1 MMKLLL
7 QTEGKLLLNHFRSSK
22 KQAYATVGFSTLFI
36 ALIVYFLSKGVWRI
50 APSLSFELMS
60 SLFSYSC
67 LLLIGMLVLMGIPQ
81 VFKNLYSSLDLSF
94 LFTLPIPTKQL
105 FWVKYIKSFLSTPLI
120 MFFLFYIPFIVYGIR
135 VHTNFLFYIISF
147 AVLLST
153 VVIGLSLCYLLN
165 LILVQLIPAQRANEL
180 MTAMSALSGVIVYV
194 LFQLPNFSSN
204 GAPFEKAIAGL
215 PLFPTWTPFHWASIA
230 ITSSAKGSVHAFVP
244 ALSIMVLAFLS
255 ILLSSSLVEKGF
267 RTGWVRLS
275 EGKGKKRAKISSSK
289 KYKVHHPII
298 VIGLTDW
305 KNIKRDLR
313 EWLVFMPFVFFL
325 IFPTVGFLKSGA
337 TLENLISYK
346 DNVWLGVQV
355 FFLFFYALFN
365 GSMSASSIAREAET
379 ASLIKSLPISSWQ
392 LALGKLWI
400 SWLLPFILLSTIEI
414 VLGLFIHWSALQI
427 IGGILL
433 KGILTVGISSIG
445 IWLGTIGAKHNP
457 NNPQNRLT
465 FGVSILLAILA
476 YVYLFIA
483 LIPFALLNLP
493 PSFKVFADE
502 LAGSGFIG
510 FIAGLAS
517 SLLSFK
523 MAYPA
528 IAYLIGIVLIIIF
541 SGGIAFLMLKL
552 STTRLKKGIR
562 VAKVHSGST
571 LGRQSYKKSL

>member
-7 QTEGKLLLNHFRSSK
+7 QTEGKLLLNHVKSSK
-22 KQAYATVGFSTLFI
+22 KQAYATIGFSTLFI
-36 ALIVYFLSKGVWRI
+36 ALIVYFLSKGVWNV
-50 APSLSFELMS
+50 APSLSFETVS

-67 LLLIGMLVLMGIPQ
+67 LLLMGMLVLMGIPQ

-94 LFTLPIPTKQL
+94 LFTMPIPTKQL

-120 MFFLFYIPFIVYGIR
+120 MFFLFYIPLIVYGIR
-135 VHTNFLFYIISF
+135 VHAHFLFYIISL

-153 VVIGLSLCYLLN
+153 AVIGLSICYLLN
-165 LILVQLIPAQRANEL
+165 LLLVQLIPAQRANEL

-204 GAPFEKAIAGL
+204 GAPFEKAITAL
-215 PLFPTWTPFHWASIA
+215 PLFPNWTPFYWASTA
-230 ITSSAKGSVHAFVP
+230 ITSSAKGSVHAFLP
-244 ALSIMVLAFLS
+244 ALSIMGLAFLS
-255 ILLSSSLVEKGF
+255 MLLSSFLVEKGF

-275 EGKGKKRAKISSSK
+275 EGKVKKRAKISSSK
-289 KYKVHHPII
+289 KYRVHHPVM

-325 IFPTVGFLKSGA
+325 IFPTIGFLKSGA
-337 TLENLISYK
+337 TLENIISYK

-355 FFLFFYALFN
+355 FFLFFHALFN

-379 ASLIKSLPISSWQ
+379 APLIKSLPISSWQ

-414 VLGLFIHWSALQI
+414 VLGLFIHWSAVQI
-427 IGGILL
+427 ISGILL
-433 KGILTVGISSIG
+433 KGILTIGISSIG

-493 PSFKVFADE
+493 SSFKVFADE

-510 FIAGLAS
+510 FIAGLVS
-517 SLLSFK
+517 DLLSFK
-523 MAYPA
+523 MAHPA
-528 IAYLIGIVLIIIF
+528 ITYLIGIALIIIF
-541 SGGIAFLMLKL
+541 SVGIAFLMLKL
-552 STTRLKKGIR
+552 STIRLKKGIR
-562 VAKVHSGST
+562 VAKVQSRSN
-571 LGRQSYKKSL
+571 LGRQS